1 MKNRQTVAAFD
12 FDGTLTVR
20 DTLFEFI
27 KFVCGSTRL
36 DVGLALCSPV
46 LAAYVLHLGSN
57 SFAKEHLF
65 SCFFKGMKYERFRTL
80 GEDFARRV
88 DEIKR
93 VETIEALRRHV
104 AEGHRTYVVS
114 ASIEEWVRPWCK
126 SAGVEPEQVEMVRG
140 VLQTLPTAGD
150 GCFAMAAWREGTRQ
164 CLLMRATP
172 EEVKGLAAVGKLAAS
187 AVGSVWSPGSGFGE
201 ELPPDEDDDDD
212 DEDDDED

>member
-27 KFVCGSTRL
+27 KFACGSTRL
-36 DVGLALCSPV
+36 YVGLALCSPI
-46 LAAYVLHLGSN
+46 LAAYVLHLVSN
-57 SFAKEHLF
+57 SCAKEHLF
-65 SCFFKGMKYERFRTL
+65 SCFFKGMTYERFRTL

-114 ASIEEWVRPWCK
+114 ASIEEWVRPWCT
-126 SAGVEPEQVEMVRG
+126 SAGVEPDRVLATRVEVIDGHLTGHFSSKNCHGAEKVRRLLECEPNRADY
-140 VLQTLPTAGD
+140 VLYAYGD
-150 GCFAMAAWREGTRQ
+150 SNGDREMLQ
-164 CLLMRATP
+164 LSDFP
-172 EEVKGLAAVGKLAAS
+172 KWVK
-187 AVGSVWSPGSGFGE
+187 
-201 ELPPDEDDDDD
+201 
-212 DEDDDED
+212 